1 MSANMS
7 PEGMILGGRY
17 RIIKLI
23 GSGGMAD
30 VYLASDLSSGMNVAI
45 KILKQEFGYKSVT
58 NRDADFYRGK
68 KELQEA
74 RMHSREVKIVAE
86 KVFIMH
92 HL

>member
-30 VYLASDLSSGMNVAI
+30 VYLASFFRH
-45 KILKQEFGYKSVT
+45 E
-58 NRDADFYRGK
+58 RGDQDP
-68 KELQEA
+68 ETGVCLQC
-74 RMHSREVKIVAE
+74 RVY
-86 KVFIMH
+86 
-92 HL
+92 